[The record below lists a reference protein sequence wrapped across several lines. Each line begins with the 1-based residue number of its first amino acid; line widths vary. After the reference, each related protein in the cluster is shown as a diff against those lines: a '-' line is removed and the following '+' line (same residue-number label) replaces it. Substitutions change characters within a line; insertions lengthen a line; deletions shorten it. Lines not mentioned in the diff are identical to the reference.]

1 MEIKIF
7 LTAVVLMLV
16 LIGAVKFLEGF
27 NVPNNVKRMI
37 AFMWLMSALTA
48 VVSSIAHIWS

>member
-16 LIGAVKFLEGF
+16 LIGAVKFLEVF
-27 NVPNNVKRMI
+27 NVLTRVKRAI
-37 AFMWLMSALTA
+37 AFIWLMSAITA
-48 VVSSIAHIWS
+48 VASSIAHIWS